1 MRNINTLILFFLIS
15 SQLTFSQ
22 DYGVS
27 TGDLFSGGNVM
38 LRKLMERDYDMVLVN
53 GEMVHS
59 EAEGSPY
66 LDEKFYKVVRLIF
79 DNGKTVRCLNQIKC
93 RDTKI

>member
-15 SQLTFSQ
+15 SQLSFSQ

-53 GEMVHS
+53 GEMVHGD
-59 EAEGSPY
+59 AEGSPY
-66 LDEKFYKVVRLIF
+66 LNDEFTKGRLIF
-79 DNGKTVRCLNQIKC
+79 DNGKTVSYTHLTLPTNREV
-93 RDTKI
+93 